1 MKTILCYGDS
11 NTWGSVPLTTM
22 AYIPRFDIH
31 TRWPGVLRDS
41 LGEGFWI
48 NEEGLGGRTT
58 VWDDPLSPNRNGYT
72 YLLPCLETHQ
82 PIDLVVLMLGT
93 NDLKHR
99 FGKSAYDIAR
109 GAGFLV
115 DSIRV
120 TPTGPN
126 GTAPQ
131 VLLVCPP
138 PTSATIPKLFVH
150 DFEGGYEKSLELAPH
165 YQEVAEYY
173 GVYFLNAG
181 DIIESSPVDGI
192 HFDADQH
199 RKLGEAVAARVRNIL
214 K

>member
-1 MKTILCYGDS
+1 MKNIVCYGDS
-11 NTWGSVPLTTM
+11 NTWGCIPVTTL
-22 AYIPRFDIH
+22 AHIPRYDIH
-31 TRWPGVLRDS
+31 TRWAGVLRDT
-41 LGEGFWI
+41 LGPEYWI

-99 FGKSAYDIAR
+99 FGKSAYDIAS

-126 GTAPQ
+126 DTAPQ
-131 VLLVCPP
+131 VLLLCPP
-138 PTSATIPKLFVH
+138 PTTPVIPKLLAD
-150 DFEGGYEKSLELAPH
+150 DFAGGPEKSRQLATH
-165 YQEVAEYY
+165 YRDVAEYY
-173 GVYFLNAG
+173 GVYFLNVG

-192 HFDADQH
+192 HFEAEAH
-199 RKLGEAVAARVRNIL
+199 LKLGEVVAAKVREIL
-214 K
+214 E